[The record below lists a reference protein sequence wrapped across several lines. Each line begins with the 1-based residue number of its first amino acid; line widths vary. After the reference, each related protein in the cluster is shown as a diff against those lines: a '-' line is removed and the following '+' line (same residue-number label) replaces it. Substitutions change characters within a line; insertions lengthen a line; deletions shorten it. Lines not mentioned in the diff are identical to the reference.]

1 MIIKRKAWKRY
12 IDLLRKLN
20 DKAAEEM
27 IRFQK
32 QLAERGVT
40 GDEAARIL
48 VEYAYQIATKYGEG
62 ATAAAC
68 EMYDAVAT
76 LSKAAAPAA
85 VPASTAT
92 YGETAKT
99 VYGTMKV
106 NPEILP
112 SAVGR
117 LVKMAGV
124 DTIMQNAIRDNAEWA
139 WVPSG
144 DTCAFCIAL
153 ASRGWQPASEKQ
165 LKGGH
170 AEHIHA
176 NCDCTFAIRFNE
188 STNVEGYNPDEYL
201 DMYSDAEGHTAQQ
214 RINSM
219 RRQMYQQN
227 KDEINAQKRE
237 AYRRRTEDT
246 STAGQ

>member
-92 YGETAKT
+92 YGETAKA
-99 VYGTMKV
+99 VYGTLKQ
-106 NPEILP
+106 NPEIVP

-124 DTIMQNAIRDNAEWA
+124 DTVMQNAIRDGAEWA
-139 WVPSG
+139 WIPSG
-144 DTCAFCIAL
+144 DTCAFCITL
-153 ASRGWQPASEKQ
+153 ASRGWQRASTSQ

-176 NCDCTFAIRFNE
+176 NCDCTFAIRFN
-188 STNVEGYNPDEYL
+188 SKTDVEGYDPEKYA
-201 DMYSDAEGHTAQQ
+201 DMYYGADGSTPTQ

-219 RRQMYQQN
+219 RRQMYQQH

-237 AYRRRTEDT
+237 AYRKRMETE
-246 STAGQ
+246 A

>member
-1 MIIKRKAWKRY
+1 MIITKKAWKRY

-92 YGETAKT
+92 YGETAKA
-99 VYGTMKV
+99 VYGTLKQ
-106 NPEILP
+106 NPEIVP

-124 DTIMQNAIRDNAEWA
+124 DTVMQNAIRDGAEWA
-139 WVPSG
+139 WIPSG
-144 DTCAFCIAL
+144 DTCAFCITL
-153 ASRGWQPASEKQ
+153 ASRGWQRASTSQ

-176 NCDCTFAIRFNE
+176 NCDCTFAIRFN
-188 STNVEGYNPDEYL
+188 SKTDVEGYDPEKYA
-201 DMYSDAEGHTAQQ
+201 DMYYGADGSTPTQ

-219 RRQMYQQN
+219 RRQMYQQH

-237 AYRRRTEDT
+237 AYRKRMETE
-246 STAGQ
+246 A

>member
-1 MIIKRKAWKRY
+1 MIITKKAWKRY

-32 QLAERGVT
+32 QLAERGLT

-92 YGETAKT
+92 YGETAKA
-99 VYGTMKV
+99 VYGTLKQ
-106 NPEILP
+106 NPEIVP

-124 DTIMQNAIRDNAEWA
+124 DTVMQNAIRDGAEWA
-139 WVPSG
+139 WIPSG
-144 DTCAFCIAL
+144 DTCAFCITL
-153 ASRGWQPASEKQ
+153 ASRGWQRASTSQ

-176 NCDCTFAIRFNE
+176 NCDCTFAIRFN
-188 STNVEGYNPDEYL
+188 SKTDVEGYDPEKYA
-201 DMYSDAEGHTAQQ
+201 DMYYGADGSTPTQ

-219 RRQMYQQN
+219 RRQMYQQH

-237 AYRRRTEDT
+237 AYRKRMETE
-246 STAGQ
+246 A

>member
-1 MIIKRKAWKRY
+1 MIITRKAWQKY
-12 IDLLRKLN
+12 ISLLRTLD
-20 DKAAEEM
+20 DKAAEDM

-48 VEYAYQIATKYGEG
+48 VEYAYQVATKYGEG

-68 EMYDAVAT
+68 EMYDAVAI
-76 LSKAAAPAA
+76 LSKASVPAA
-85 VPASTAT
+85 VPAATAT
-92 YGETAKT
+92 YGEAAKT
-99 VYGTMKV
+99 VYGTIKL
-106 NPEILP
+106 NPEIMP

-117 LVKMAGV
+117 LVKMAGI
-124 DTIMQNAIRDNAEWA
+124 DTIMHNAIRDRAEWA

-144 DTCAFCIAL
+144 DTCAFCITL
-153 ASRGWQPASEKQ
+153 ASRGWQPASEEQ

-170 AEHIHA
+170 AEHVHS

-188 STNVEGYNPDEYL
+188 NTNVEGYDPQKYR
-201 DMYSDAEGHTAQQ
+201 DMYYDAEGSTSKQ

-219 RRQMYQQN
+219 RRQMYQQS
-227 KDEINAQKRE
+227 KDEINAQKRAAYKRRVEE
-237 AYRRRTEDT
+237 AE
-246 STAGQ
+246 G

>member
-1 MIIKRKAWKRY
+1 MIITKKAWKRY
-12 IDLLRKLN
+12 IELLRKLN

-32 QLAERGVT
+32 QLAERGLT

-92 YGETAKT
+92 YGETAKA
-99 VYGTMKV
+99 VYGTLKQ
-106 NPEILP
+106 NPEIVP

-124 DTIMQNAIRDNAEWA
+124 DTVMQNAIRDGAEWA
-139 WVPSG
+139 WIPSG
-144 DTCAFCIAL
+144 DTCAFCITL
-153 ASRGWQPASEKQ
+153 ASRGWQKASTAQ

-176 NCDCTFAIRFNE
+176 NCDCTFAIRFN
-188 STNVEGYNPDEYL
+188 SKTNVEGYDPEKYA
-201 DMYSDAEGHTAQQ
+201 DMYYGADGSTPTQ

-237 AYRRRTEDT
+237 AYRKRMETE
-246 STAGQ
+246 A

>member
-1 MIIKRKAWKRY
+1 MIITRRAWQRY
-12 IDLLRKLN
+12 ISLLRKLD
-20 DKAAEEM
+20 DKAAEDM

-32 QLAERGVT
+32 QLAERGLS

-48 VEYAYQIATKYGEG
+48 VEYAYQVATKYGEG

-68 EMYDAVAT
+68 EMYDAVAI
-76 LSKAAAPAA
+76 LSKASVPAA
-85 VPASTAT
+85 VPAATAT
-92 YGETAKT
+92 YGEAAKT

-201 DMYSDAEGHTAQQ
+201 DMYYDAEGHTAKQ

-227 KDEINAQKRE
+227 KDEINAQKRA
-237 AYRRRTEDT
+237 AYRRRVEE
-246 STAGQ
+246 AER

>member
-1 MIIKRKAWKRY
+1 MIITRRAWQRY
-12 IDLLRKLN
+12 ISLLRKLD
-20 DKAAEEM
+20 DKAAEDM

-32 QLAERGVT
+32 QLAERGLS

-68 EMYDAVAT
+68 EMYDAVAI
-76 LSKAAAPAA
+76 LSKASVPAA
-85 VPASTAT
+85 VPAATAT
-92 YGETAKT
+92 YGEAAKT

-227 KDEINAQKRE
+227 KDEINAQKRA
-237 AYRRRTEDT
+237 AYRRRVEE
-246 STAGQ
+246 AEG